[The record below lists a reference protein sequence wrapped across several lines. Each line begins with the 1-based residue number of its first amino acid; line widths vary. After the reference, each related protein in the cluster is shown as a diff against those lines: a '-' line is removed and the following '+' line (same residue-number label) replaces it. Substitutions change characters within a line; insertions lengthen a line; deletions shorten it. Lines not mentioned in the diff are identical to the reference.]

1 MKRFILIMMVLAFVL
16 TMSGCFLLNREPV
29 VESIKIEGEGNN
41 VTLTL
46 KLFDPDND
54 PLSVTVDWG
63 DGIVVS
69 EDDITTETV
78 EFSHE
83 YSEENTYD
91 VVIKVSDGKTEITL
105 PTLTLTIPF

>member
-1 MKRFILIMMVLAFVL
+1 MKRFILIMMVSAFVL

-29 VESIKIEGEGNN
+29 VESIKIEGEGNS

-54 PLSVTVDWG
+54 PLSVTVEWG
-63 DGIVVS
+63 DDNKSS
-69 EDDITTETV
+69 EDNITTETV

-83 YSEENTYD
+83 YSAGGTYD
-91 VVIKVSDGKTEITL
+91 VMIKVNDEKLRSHYL
-105 PTLTLTIPF
+105 LLS